1 MTSPTQVASNR
12 QNSTLSTGPRTEAG
26 KIASSKNAISHGLS
40 AADPVLGYENRAD
53 YEKLVKDYYGEYEP
67 DTIHQNFL
75 VSQLAGAQWRLD
87 RIQRI
92 ENAAIDLIICAPA
105 DLTGSPDHKI
115 AQRMLDSGGDPLPR
129 LERYRASVERS
140 YHRAKKELR
149 LAQIQ
154 HIHDEAR
161 LRTFQTRQMK
171 EFVHAAIDAP
181 IPGYEH
187 LKMEPITPDGR
198 RRPAQN
204 SAVRPCINFR
214 TRPRRSTCIFK
225 RLTCVSKALSR
236 TGCQPGN

>member
-1 MTSPTQVASNR
+1 MTTPTQIASNR
-12 QNSTLSTGPRTEAG
+12 QNSTLSTGPCTEAG

-40 AADPVLGYENRAD
+40 AADPVLAYENRAD
-53 YEKLVKDYYGEYEP
+53 YEKLVKDYYDEYEP

-75 VSQLAGAQWRLD
+75 VSQLAGAQWRLH

-92 ENAAIDLIICAPA
+92 ENAAIDLIIAAPGELI
-105 DLTGSPDHKI
+105 DTPDHKI

-154 HIHDEAR
+154 QIQDEAR

-171 EFVHAAIDAP
+171 EYIHASANAP

-187 LKMEPITPDGR
+187 LEMEPVKPATR
-198 RRPAQN
+198 LRP
-204 SAVRPCINFR
+204 
-214 TRPRRSTCIFK
+214 
-225 RLTCVSKALSR
+225 
-236 TGCQPGN
+236 

>member
-1 MTSPTQVASNR
+1 MTSPTQIASNR

-40 AADPVLGYENRAD
+40 AADPVLAYENRAD
-53 YEKLVKDYYGEYEP
+53 YEKLVADYTGEYEP

-75 VSQLAGAQWRLD
+75 VSQLAGARWRLD

-92 ENAAIDLIICAPA
+92 ENAAIDLIIGAPGEIA
-105 DLTGSPDHKI
+105 DTPDHKI

-140 YHRAKKELR
+140 YHRAIKELR

-154 HIHDEAR
+154 QIQDEAR
-161 LRTFQTRQMK
+161 LRRFRGRQME
-171 EFVHAAIDAP
+171 EFVHAAATAP

-187 LKMEPITPDGR
+187 LEMERLGPG
-198 RRPAQN
+198 
-204 SAVRPCINFR
+204 
-214 TRPRRSTCIFK
+214 TRPRR
-225 RLTCVSKALSR
+225 
-236 TGCQPGN
+236 

>member
-1 MTSPTQVASNR
+1 MTSTTQLASNR
-12 QNSTLSTGPRTEAG
+12 QNSLLSTGPSTEAG

-40 AADPVLGYENRAD
+40 AADPVLAYENRAD
-53 YEKLVKDYYGEYEP
+53 YERLVADYSTEYEP
-67 DTIHQNFL
+67 DTIHQTFL
-75 VSQLAGAQWRLD
+75 VSQLAGARRRLD

-92 ENAAIDLIICAPA
+92 ENAAIDLIIAAPGELI
-105 DLTGSPDHKI
+105 DTPDHKI

-154 HIHDEAR
+154 QIQDEAR

-171 EFVHAAIDAP
+171 EFVHAAINAP

-187 LKMEPITPDGR
+187 LEMEPVTPATR
-198 RRPAQN
+198 LRP
-204 SAVRPCINFR
+204 
-214 TRPRRSTCIFK
+214 
-225 RLTCVSKALSR
+225 
-236 TGCQPGN
+236 

>member
-1 MTSPTQVASNR
+1 MTTPTQIASNR

-26 KIASSKNAISHGLS
+26 KVASSKNAISHGLS
-40 AADPVLGYENRAD
+40 AADPVLAYENRDDYKKLLAD
-53 YEKLVKDYYGEYEP
+53 YTDEYEP

-75 VSQLAGAQWRLD
+75 VSQLAGAQWRLN

-92 ENAAIDLIICAPA
+92 ENAAIDLIIGAPEE
-105 DLTGSPDHKI
+105 LTDSPDHKI

-154 HIHDEAR
+154 QIQDEAR

-171 EFVHAAIDAP
+171 EYIHAAANAP
-181 IPGYEH
+181 IPGYENA
-187 LKMEPITPDGR
+187 KKQME
-198 RRPAQN
+198 AYLAN
-204 SAVRPCINFR
+204 
-214 TRPRRSTCIFK
+214 RS
-225 RLTCVSKALSR
+225 R
-236 TGCQPGN
+236 